1 MKVGWWLGFSAC
13 GAVYVDVGGGDCD
26 GGDIGSDLV
35 KKGAIYRDGPGRLGG
50 SRGISGRGGHEQD
63 GGEVGR
69 WGRKVFCKSL
79 QAKVGCGQGAPAGGQ
94 ILKEGGEVLCRRP
107 GE

>member
-1 MKVGWWLGFSAC
+1 M
-13 GAVYVDVGGGDCD
+13 
-26 GGDIGSDLV
+26 

-63 GGEVGR
+63 GGDVGR

-94 ILKEGGEVLCRRP
+94 ILKEDGEVLCRRS
-107 GE
+107 GEQGADCLNDLRLWEAMEGNKMGGRY